1 MERDRVRELGT
12 GRVSKLGTEE
22 GENRR
27 QHGMKELMRKR
38 KEGRRL
44 EEEWKDIERWC
55 KHEKE
60 ERKGRR
66 ERKERRELET
76 DRGSQLWADKV

>member
-27 QHGMKELMRKR
+27 QHGRKELMRKR
-38 KEGRRL
+38 KEGRRI
-44 EEEWKDIERWC
+44 EEECKDIDGGACMKR
-55 KHEKE
+55 
-60 ERKGRR
+60 
-66 ERKERRELET
+66 RKERTKE
-76 DRGSQLWADKV
+76 GC

>member
-27 QHGMKELMRKR
+27 QHGRKELMRKR
-38 KEGRRL
+38 KEGRRI
-44 EEEWKDIERWC
+44 EEEWKDIERW
-55 KHEKE
+55 
-60 ERKGRR
+60 
-66 ERKERRELET
+66 
-76 DRGSQLWADKV
+76 

>member
-27 QHGMKELMRKR
+27 QHGRKELMGKR
-38 KEGRRL
+38 KEGRRI
-44 EEEWKDIERWC
+44 EGEWKEIERLC

-60 ERKGRR
+60 ERKDKRR
-66 ERKERRELET
+66 KLET
-76 DRGSQLWADKV
+76 DRGSQLWADED